1 MAHDRPQRVGQLI
14 LEELGR
20 LGTRGFKDPRIGF
33 VTFTGVKMSPD
44 LREGIVYWS
53 IFGDEAVKK
62 ETARGLDAAT
72 GFIKR
77 EIGKVLTLRNT
88 PNLRFV
94 YDEAIDR
101 GARIDS
107 LLREVHEEDRARATP
122 HTDEADTE
130 ADGEKGD

>member
-20 LGTRGFKDPRIGF
+20 LAARGFKDPRIGL

-44 LREGIVYWS
+44 LREGVVYWS
-53 IFGDEAVKK
+53 LFGDEATKK
-62 ETARGLDAAT
+62 ETARGLEAAT

-77 EIGKVLTLRNT
+77 EIGKVLGLRHT
-88 PNLRFV
+88 PSLRFV
-94 YDEAIDR
+94 YDEAIER

-107 LLREVHEEDRARATP
+107 LLREVQAEDKARAQ
-122 HTDEADTE
+122 EA
-130 ADGEKGD
+130 ARPDGEEES

>member
-20 LGTRGFKDPRIGF
+20 LASRGFKDPRIGL

-53 IFGDEAVKK
+53 LFGDEATKK
-62 ETARGLDAAT
+62 ETAQGLEAAS

-77 EIGKVLTLRNT
+77 EIGKVLTLRHIPT
-88 PNLRFV
+88 LRFV
-94 YDEAIDR
+94 YDEAIER

-107 LLREVHEEDRARATP
+107 LLREVQAEDRARATP
-122 HTDEADTE
+122 APQAGNDDE
-130 ADGEKGD
+130 G

>member
-20 LGTRGFKDPRIGF
+20 LATRGFKDPRIGL

-44 LREGIVYWS
+44 LKEGIVYWS
-53 IFGDEAVKK
+53 LFGDEATKK
-62 ETARGLDAAT
+62 ETAQGLDAAA

-77 EIGKVLTLRNT
+77 EIGKVLTIRHV
-88 PNLRFV
+88 PNLRFK
-94 YDEAIDR
+94 YDEAIER

-107 LLREVHEEDRARATP
+107 LLREVQAEDRARTAPTP
-122 HTDEADTE
+122 EAG
-130 ADGEKGD
+130 DGDKEG